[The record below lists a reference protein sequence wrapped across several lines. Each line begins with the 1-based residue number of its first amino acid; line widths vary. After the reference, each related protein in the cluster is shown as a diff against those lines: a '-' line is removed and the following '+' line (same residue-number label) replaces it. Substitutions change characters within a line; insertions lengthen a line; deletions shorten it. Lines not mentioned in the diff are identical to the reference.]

1 MHLLVREN
9 RTLDEQE
16 VAEDLNLPSADLV
29 VLSFTESDLLAL
41 RHAEALLRAQTEGGV
56 LLPTLQVTSLAR
68 LRHPMSIDL
77 YIETTLQKARCVVV
91 RLLGGLDYWRYG
103 AEELAAW
110 SRETGVPL
118 VLLPGD
124 TLQSHSSDVQQQAA
138 HTGDDVRL
146 AELSTVS
153 AEHYARLN
161 GFFQQGGPD
170 NICAALALMSALA
183 GMQEDKGTRPKA
195 LPAWGV
201 YRSYSPAA
209 ALAQIQ
215 IKAVILL
222 YRAHLLVGD
231 VAGPECLAE
240 ELAQRGCTVDI
251 VYVTSLKDP
260 SVSKDVSLYLQ
271 SAKPDVILDATCFPY
286 EARMVFHHWMWL
298 MHPFCNFCS
307 RDAHRLCGQKAHA
320 VWRGQIWPCKWY
332 CQNLMAQLQLF
343 QFLSE
348 RTLSPDS
355 LRLENPINRA

>member
-41 RHAEALLRAQTEGGV
+41 RHAEALLRAQTEEGI

-77 YIETTLQKARCVVV
+77 YIDTTLQKARCVVV

-138 HTGDDVRL
+138 HTGDDGRL
-146 AELSTVS
+146 AQLSTVS

-183 GMQEDKGTRPKA
+183 GMQEDKGTQPKA
-195 LPAWGV
+195 LPTWCV
-201 YRSYSPAA
+201 YRSYAPTITM
-209 ALAQIQ
+209 AQAQ

-222 YRAHLLVGD
+222 YRAHLLIGD

-240 ELAQRGCTVDI
+240 ELAQRGCAVDI

-260 SVSKDVSLYLQ
+260 SVAKDVSHYLQ
-271 SAKPDVILDATCFPY
+271 STKPDCCSGCYVFFCTKPEWFFTIGCGRCTYSATFA
-286 EARMVFHHWMWL
+286 ARVHTGIVGRKPTWFGAGRYGHASCVARAGWHN
-298 MHPFCNFCS
+298 CNFSNFLQKGCS
-307 RDAHRLCGQKAHA
+307 A
-320 VWRGQIWPCKWY
+320 
-332 CQNLMAQLQLF
+332 
-343 QFLSE
+343 
-348 RTLSPDS
+348 RTSC
-355 LRLENPINRA
+355 I